1 MSSKKKNK
9 KQKVVM
15 NVNLVQFVIVKEQK
29 SKWHIWKLLGS
40 ALCFFVKTLISSI
53 IVAVFT
59 RLPIIEAL
67 IKLLSF

>member
-1 MSSKKKNK
+1 MSAKKKNK

-15 NVNLVQFVIVKEQK
+15 SKNLIQFVIVKEQK
-29 SKWHIWKLLGS
+29 SKRNIWILLGY
-40 ALCFFVKTLISSI
+40 LLGLLVEPI
-53 IVAVFT
+53 IGEIVI